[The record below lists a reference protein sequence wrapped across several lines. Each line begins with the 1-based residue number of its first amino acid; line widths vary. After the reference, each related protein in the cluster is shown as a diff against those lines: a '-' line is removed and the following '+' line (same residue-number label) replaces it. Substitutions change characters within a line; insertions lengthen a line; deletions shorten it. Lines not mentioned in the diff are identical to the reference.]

1 MSVEFRKKF
10 KRKKILSFA
19 SAAVVAFTMTAAPVF
34 AATDSGNTKDET
46 VYVVTES
53 DGSQSDHRQRSFKE
67 QSGKDKIEDVSTLT
81 DIENVKGRGK
91 IHP

>member
-34 AATDSGNTKDET
+34 AATDSGNTKDEK
-46 VYVVTES
+46 V
-53 DGSQSDHRQRSFKE
+53 
-67 QSGKDKIEDVSTLT
+67 
-81 DIENVKGRGK
+81 
-91 IHP
+91 